1 MATALFHLWA
11 LIIFRDLIRKFLKRQ
26 VPQRLGAGVAD
37 ADPIK
42 QHPYFKHLN
51 WADVINRK
59 LKPPFEP
66 ALSGDDDVSQFDTN
80 FTKQTPVDS
89 PCTNSLSES
98 VNLVFQG

>member
-1 MATALFHLWA
+1 MSTKSKYLFVTWHLN
-11 LIIFRDLIRKFLKRQ
+11 FPSFNPQ
-26 VPQRLGAGVAD
+26 VSHRLGSGPAD
-37 ADPIK
+37 AEPIK
-42 QHPYFKHLN
+42 SHPFFKHIR

-66 ALSGDDDVSQFDTN
+66 ALASEDDVSQFDTN

-89 PCTNSLSES
+89 PCNHSLSES

>member
-1 MATALFHLWA
+1 MVYLVRL
-11 LIIFRDLIRKFLKRQ
+11 LYLRKTVCCRH
-26 VPQRLGAGVAD
+26 
-37 ADPIK
+37 IS
-42 QHPYFKHLN
+42 
-51 WADVINRK
+51 WSDVIERK

-66 ALSGDDDVSQFDTN
+66 SLSGDDDVSQFDVT

>member
-1 MATALFHLWA
+1 MSTKSSPVAKTCS
-11 LIIFRDLIRKFLKRQ
+11 LIFKFSICPQ
-26 VPQRLGAGVAD
+26 VSHRLGSGPAD
-37 ADPIK
+37 AEPIK
-42 QHPYFKHLN
+42 GHPFFKHIR

-66 ALSGDDDVSQFDTN
+66 TLASEDDVSQFDTN

-89 PCTNSLSES
+89 PCERSLSES

>member
-1 MATALFHLWA
+1 MITFQIHVRCPQRSGGHAEHRFQT
-11 LIIFRDLIRKFLKRQ
+11 K
-26 VPQRLGAGVAD
+26 VSQRLGSGPAD

-42 QHPYFKHLN
+42 QHPYFKHIN

-66 ALSGDDDVSQFDTN
+66 ALTSADDVSQFDTN

-89 PCTNSLSES
+89 PCNNELSES